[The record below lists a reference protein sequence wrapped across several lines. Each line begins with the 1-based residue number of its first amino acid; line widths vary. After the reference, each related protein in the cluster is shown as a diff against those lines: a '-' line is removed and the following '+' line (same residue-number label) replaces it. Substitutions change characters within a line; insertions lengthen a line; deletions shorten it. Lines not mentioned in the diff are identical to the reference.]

1 MTLIEEKKSYTE
13 KLKENICKPKKLW
26 KGLKSLGLPSKK
38 GLMSNICLKKD
49 DKTSFD
55 DRTNA
60 NTFKELFCNL
70 ASDLIP
76 KLSPPSNEFGAS
88 SLRN

>member
-1 MTLIEEKKSYTE
+1 
-13 KLKENICKPKKLW
+13 
-26 KGLKSLGLPSKK
+26 
-38 GLMSNICLKKD
+38 MSNICLKKD